1 MLDTVKLVSPALGE
15 PEAEAIERA
24 CVLRS
29 AVTVATGELVY
40 SLTTGSLSG
49 SWDSRVSV
57 RVERESWDPD
67 RWEPDWKERLRT
79 IEGETFTAGS
89 TKRRSAPYLV
99 VEGSVHKALLGH
111 NIYGGPVCVQAACRW
126 FVADVAERLGLALP
140 CGDEWEVQRVDWA
153 EVYELGSWEA
163 CEEYVSGLNMAQFPR
178 RKVVRYGAES
188 LMSVGK
194 TTALKFYHKGP
205 EFHSHDRKR
214 LSAWHDSDGL
224 EALQRR
230 ANGILR
236 VETSIKARKLQQ
248 DFEGKPRVKE
258 VESAWLCEVHDREV
272 TRLLREAQGEMEIV
286 RTHREV
292 SRRLSEVYDQR
303 LANTLFG
310 TWLQLSA
317 LGEAEVKKTMKKA
330 TWYWQR
336 KRLVDAQV
344 SWHGSD
350 VIVRPSKSAVPA
362 GFSPVRSDPRRLIEV
377 DPTIREKLGIFG
389 CQ

>member
-15 PEAEAIERA
+15 SDAEAIERA

-29 AVTVATGELVY
+29 AVEVATGELVY
-40 SLTTGSLSG
+40 SLTTGSLLG

-57 RVERESWDPD
+57 RVERE
-67 RWEPDWKERLRT
+67 RWEVGWQDRL
-79 IEGETFTAGS
+79 
-89 TKRRSAPYLV
+89 KREQGQDNRSLVSKHACEPYLII
-99 VEGSVHKALLGH
+99 EGSVHKALLGH
-111 NIYGGPVCVQAACRW
+111 NVFGGPVCFQGACRW
-126 FVADVAERLGLALP
+126 FVAAVAERLGLGLP
-140 CGDEWEVQRVDWA
+140 CADDWEVQRVDWA

-163 CEEYVSGLNMAQFPR
+163 CKEYVSGLNMAQFPR
-178 RKVVRYGAES
+178 RKVVRYGSES

-272 TRLLREAQGEMEIV
+272 TRLLREAQGEMDIV

-292 SRRLSEVYDQR
+292 SRRLSEVYGQR

-317 LGEAEVKKTMKKA
+317 LGEAEVRKTLSKP
-330 TWYWQR
+330 TWYRQR
-336 KRLVDAQV
+336 KQLVEARV
-344 SWHGSD
+344 SWHGGD
-350 VIVRPSKSAVPA
+350 VVLAPSKSAVPA
-362 GFSPVRSDPRRLIEV
+362 GFSPVRSDPRRLIEIDRTV
-377 DPTIREKLGIFG
+377 HEKLGIFG